1 MFTKQHLFAVSALLG
16 GLLVSAAPA
25 LAQDQVPVVKQE
37 FGKQEEVKEVI
48 WKASASAGF
57 SISTGNASVMT
68 LSGGANAS
76 RNDGTNKIALGIKG
90 IYGVTDIVVFTDA
103 NGNKV
108 ADDESEL
115 TVDRKRTAA
124 LLLGT
129 FRYDRFFSKNNTG
142 YLMAS
147 AGLDLPASKQFMG
160 GGQIGYSR
168 QLVNTKMHLL
178 SAELGY
184 DFNYTKYIVPDVP
197 PANFAENVFLHS
209 ARIFA
214 GYVLSVADHTSVEAN
229 VEALVNF
236 NTAHIG
242 DRDVGAGS
250 ATRVNGQLAFTTKV
264 WKALSLRAATMLR
277 YNNAPGL
284 TTAFAYDPNFAG
296 RYNQKLDTLTEL
308 QLVVNFL

>member
-1 MFTKQHLFAVSALLG
+1 MF
-16 GLLVSAAPA
+16 VSAAPA

-124 LLLGT
+124 LFSVHSATTGS
-129 FRYDRFFSKNNTG
+129 FSKNNTG

-168 QLVNTKMHLL
+168 QIINTKMHLS
-178 SAELGY
+178 SAPNLA
-184 DFNYTKYIVPDVP
+184 TTSTTPVHR
-197 PANFAENVFLHS
+197 ARRS
-209 ARIFA
+209 A
-214 GYVLSVADHTSVEAN
+214 
-229 VEALVNF
+229 
-236 NTAHIG
+236 
-242 DRDVGAGS
+242 
-250 ATRVNGQLAFTTKV
+250 GQLC
-264 WKALSLRAATMLR
+264 
-277 YNNAPGL
+277 
-284 TTAFAYDPNFAG
+284 
-296 RYNQKLDTLTEL
+296 
-308 QLVVNFL
+308 